1 MPTREMSALASEA
14 PLTNRMNP
22 LRSSLQSTNCIG
34 NGLTANPENH
44 GVGRLGIGR
53 PALQK
58 LERLLNKTVAK
69 NLASVKVNQ
78 FPKRKVGESSRLAG
92 PNLQKVPRK
101 LADKVPKHP
110 SQRIEPVE
118 IKPARKVEF
127 TNQFLQTR
135 KDHRH
140 SECPRWS
147 TLPEMTKRPLSEVVV
162 ENLRVIFN
170 PRGVGGKGPPF

>member
-58 LERLLNKTVAK
+58 LERLLNNTVAK

-78 FPKRKVGESSRLAG
+78 FPKRKVGKSSRLAG

-110 SQRIEPVE
+110 GRRIEPVE

-127 TNQFLQTR
+127 TNQFLQTSE
-135 KDHRH
+135 DHRH

-170 PRGVGGKGPPF
+170 PRGVGGRGLL

>member
-58 LERLLNKTVAK
+58 LERLLNKTV
-69 NLASVKVNQ
+69 
-78 FPKRKVGESSRLAG
+78 
-92 PNLQKVPRK
+92 
-101 LADKVPKHP
+101 
-110 SQRIEPVE
+110 
-118 IKPARKVEF
+118 
-127 TNQFLQTR
+127 
-135 KDHRH
+135 
-140 SECPRWS
+140 
-147 TLPEMTKRPLSEVVV
+147 
-162 ENLRVIFN
+162 
-170 PRGVGGKGPPF
+170 